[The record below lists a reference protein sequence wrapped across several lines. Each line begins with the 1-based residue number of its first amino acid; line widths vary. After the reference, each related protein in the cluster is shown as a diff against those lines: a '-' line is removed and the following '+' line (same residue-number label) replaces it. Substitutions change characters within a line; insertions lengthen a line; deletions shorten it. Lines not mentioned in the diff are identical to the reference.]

1 MDHIHLVHCFKSMQ
15 QTRNQKLGD
24 LFIKLASA
32 CDVIPKVAAQ
42 KQVHNQVNRAPVLK
56 RKVHIDNKVRLNQ
69 LEKCQLLHYR
79 SHRLLCDYASF
90 RHFFHRVLLFVS
102 F

>member
-1 MDHIHLVHCFKSMQ
+1 MDHIYLVHCIKSMQ
-15 QTRNQKLGD
+15 QTRNQKLSD

-42 KQVHNQVNRAPVLK
+42 KQVHHQINCASVLK
-56 RKVHIDNKVRLNQ
+56 RKVHINNKVRLNQ
-69 LEKCQLLHYR
+69 LEICQLLHYR
-79 SHRLLCDYASF
+79 SHRLLRDYASF
-90 RHFFHRVLLFVS
+90 RHFFDRVLLFVS